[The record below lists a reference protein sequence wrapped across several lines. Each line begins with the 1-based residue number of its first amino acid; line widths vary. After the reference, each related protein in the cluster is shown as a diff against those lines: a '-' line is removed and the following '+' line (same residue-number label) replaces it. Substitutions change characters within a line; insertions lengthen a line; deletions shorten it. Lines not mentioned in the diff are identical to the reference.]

1 MVRTLRRTSSHGPAR
16 SGQSLVEFALVLP
29 LILLLI
35 MGVIDLGRGIFAF
48 NEVSNAAREGG
59 RTGIVN
65 QTLSDI
71 RARAAEQAI
80 ALGIPTAAPASCP
93 ALGGPPPA
101 DPAGICIAI
110 LQPDLQTDCSAAPE
124 IGCIVVVTVKTTFTA
139 LTPMI
144 GNIVG
149 PRPLVSTTKQV
160 IEATCNGA
168 GCTTP

>member
-1 MVRTLRRTSSHGPAR
+1 MRGLRGTPSRRPAR

-35 MGVIDLGRGIFAF
+35 MGVIDFGRGIFAF

-65 QTLSDI
+65 QTLTDI

-101 DPAGICIAI
+101 AAGICVVI
-110 LQPDLQTDCSAAPE
+110 LDPDGTTGACTTTPA
-124 IGCIVVVTVKTTFTA
+124 IGCLVVVSVKTTFTA
-139 LTPMI
+139 LTPII

-149 PRPLVSTTKQV
+149 PRPLSSTTKQV